1 MSSIR
6 KANKVIVVGAGIAG
20 LTSAWHL
27 NKAGFDVQVLDAGAT
42 PGGRCREIV
51 LDGVPVRAGAR
62 MLYSFYGAVMDLIQE
77 LGIADEMVTLGH
89 ASIQCESAGAR
100 YPITFGPSR
109 DLLLGGAISF
119 RTLLRLRKLLPDLLA
134 ARRRGDPDDLTS
146 LAEYDHLTLSQYLR
160 AKGLEEFDVNVVQP
174 LFRGARNWNTEDV
187 SPGFFLLTTAF
198 MAGHH
203 AFTFK
208 EGIGY
213 LARKLAERL
222 RVVPRV
228 RVLRVEQTDVGVR
241 VTAADSDGG
250 ALAFD
255 ADVVVCAT
263 EGDSALGLIGNPQ
276 PYVTEFFAG
285 VRYNPLNINYAV
297 LENPPA
303 RTLDFYGQGHS
314 SGLAIMECV
323 PGSGRAED
331 PPKIFCESG
340 PEQSRARLAG
350 LDNARLLADL
360 ERHIQDSLPDA
371 VIQRWVNQW
380 IPSMLPMPYPGYI
393 ATLEAFRRAQDS
405 TPRRIYFAGDYL
417 GTALVGGACASGV
430 EAAKTI
436 TSHWA

>member
-6 KANKVIVVGAGIAG
+6 KANKVIVVGGGIAG

-27 NKAGFDVQVLDAGAT
+27 TKAGFEVQVLDAGAT

-62 MLYSFYGAVMDLIQE
+62 MLYSFYGAVMDLIEE
-77 LGIADEMVTLGH
+77 LGIAEEMVMLGH

-109 DLLLGGAISF
+109 DLLLGGALSL
-119 RTLLRLRKLLPDLLA
+119 RTLLRLRRLLPDLLA
-134 ARRRGDPDDLTS
+134 ARRRGNPDDLAS

-160 AKGLEEFDVNVVQP
+160 EKGLDEFDINVVQP

-213 LARKLAERL
+213 LACKLAERL
-222 RVVPRV
+222 QVVPQV
-228 RVLRVEQTDVGVR
+228 RVSSVEETEAGVR
-241 VTAADSDGG
+241 VIATDASGTT
-250 ALAFD
+250 LNYD
-255 ADVVVCAT
+255 ADIVVCAT
-263 EGDSALGLIGNPQ
+263 EGDAALSLISDPR
-276 PYVTEFFAG
+276 PHVTRFFAG

-297 LENPPA
+297 LDGPPA
-303 RTLDFYGQGHS
+303 RTLDFYGVAHA

-323 PGSGRAED
+323 PGSGRPED
-331 PPKIFCESG
+331 PPKIFCESA
-340 PEQSRARLAG
+340 PEQSRARLGG
-350 LDNARLLADL
+350 LDNAQLLEDL
-360 ERHIQDSLPDA
+360 EQHIGETLPGA
-371 VIQRWVNQW
+371 AIQRWVNQW
-380 IPSMLPMPYPGYI
+380 IPSMLPVPYPGYV
-393 ATLEAFRRAQDS
+393 ATLAAFRREQNT
-405 TPRRIYFAGDYL
+405 TPARIYFAGDYL